1 MKSLSVLALLL
12 ALSSVSLPAQR
23 HSKKNSAPSAAFNNA
38 RYVYVRAEDG
48 DITRPNLFPEDREAI
63 GDVMDGIRDWKRY
76 VLVTT
81 PGDADLIFVVR
92 KGRLASVQGTAGG
105 SLGSSVP
112 RVSTGSR
119 NPSSVQDP
127 ATDDIGARAEVGPPD
142 DMLRVFLPNGDGKR
156 ETPIWT
162 GRQDDGLEPP
172 TSRCSGNSASP
183 SNRPTRSIHQPSPR
197 NRDTCPHG
205 HGSRPRAARPT
216 SDPVAPTARL

>member
-1 MKSLSVLALLL
+1 M
-12 ALSSVSLPAQR
+12 
-23 HSKKNSAPSAAFNNA
+23 
-38 RYVYVRAEDG
+38 RAEDG

-172 TSRCSGNSASP
+172 NVPLLRQLRTAVEQAYPVNPPTQPQETVIPAPTGMDPGPGPRGPHLIRLPLPHVCKSREE
-183 SNRPTRSIHQPSPR
+183 
-197 NRDTCPHG
+197 
-205 HGSRPRAARPT
+205 AARVGVLFSLPSSPPT
-216 SDPVAPTARL
+216 GPAL